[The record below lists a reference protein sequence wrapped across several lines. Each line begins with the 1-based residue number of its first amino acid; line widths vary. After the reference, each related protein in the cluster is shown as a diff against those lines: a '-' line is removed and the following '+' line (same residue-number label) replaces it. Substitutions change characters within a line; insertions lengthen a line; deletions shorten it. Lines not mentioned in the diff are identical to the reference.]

1 MPEGSGIVSILD
13 LAMDGDKL
21 IVLGQIDLYQF
32 GIYIYD
38 LKTDQCHFFA
48 KDSLNQLA
56 LDRNSHTVWA
66 LSTVLS
72 WLEWVSFDSRTGNE
86 LANWGDGNFEDFNM
100 SANNFWFDGLNLTA
114 STFVS
119 VSSRDYQ
126 NLQVYKKFRIE
137 LPEGLTKLSEGSFID
152 GIPDGYKVI
161 SVISGGSNGGIE
173 AAVLQNKETNAVST
187 LIRYDERTVMI
198 NVFADRAVRCG
209 DRILLFT
216 KDTRFVFLLDP
227 QSF

>member
-1 MPEGSGIVSILD
+1 
-13 LAMDGDKL
+13 
-21 IVLGQIDLYQF
+21 
-32 GIYIYD
+32 
-38 LKTDQCHFFA
+38 
-48 KDSLNQLA
+48 
-56 LDRNSHTVWA
+56 
-66 LSTVLS
+66 
-72 WLEWVSFDSRTGNE
+72 
-86 LANWGDGNFEDFNM
+86 M
-100 SANNFWFDGLNLTA
+100 S
-114 STFVS
+114 
-119 VSSRDYQ
+119 
-126 NLQVYKKFRIE
+126 E
-137 LPEGLTKLSEGSFID
+137 ESFID
-152 GIPDGYKVI
+152 GIPDGYRII